1 MGTKKEIEGQVEAN
15 DKNIKSMAA
24 SAEQIERNTAAYKE
38 LDSILV
44 DTSKELGLLTEQ
56 EAELGKELAIAEQK
70 MSAANA
76 AFLKAKKSGKGV
88 EEAVKAVTGAF
99 KELQSKKGV
108 AGATVAMGNFTT
120 SVGGSLQNIVQ
131 ATLGIKTQGGA
142 LGDLGQSLMNAGK
155 KGDFLKGVN
164 TSLSKTFSKANV
176 ATGLMNVGLGLA
188 EASFQKLVEAQVMAI
203 KTSLELG
210 QVLGRELGAV
220 GNLAQLDGLQKLAQG
235 SGDANVTFGSL
246 GKAAIDLQRSTRGL
260 FGNIATGNQQLALF
274 SAEMIGL
281 GVDTTTT
288 AEIFG
293 TFGMV
298 LGVNGVNQ
306 IKKLEVSAV
315 KLARTMGI
323 SSDAVLKDIAAMSDQ
338 LAIFGDESE
347 DIALDIAKIGAAS
360 KISSQTVLKF
370 TDAFAT
376 FPDAIEKANRI
387 NLLFGK
393 TVISGDKMFK
403 MMNDGAQGPAKAFT
417 FAMESMGANIDD
429 AFLKSPAK
437 MKMFQEALA
446 GTGVESA
453 KLARDLAKANREGK
467 SFSQVIEDQTKN
479 FKKNQAALQSWSDF
493 TTELKKLT
501 DSLASSLGPVLQG
514 LTSLL
519 KSFNEW
525 DSASKKTALGGAGVA
540 GTALAGAAIG
550 SIVPGIGT
558 ALGAGIGAGIGALG
572 FGGGLSMMSAI
583 GDGIITRDGNKT
595 TVIPIDSKDDII
607 AAKPRGPLSSV
618 STMRAGSGGSPD
630 AVEIIVNLFGKE
642 LVRQMVDL
650 VSAEQTR
657 RTTISNLV
665 MGGNS

>member
-246 GKAAIDLQRSTRGL
+246 GKAAIDLQRSLWEHRHRKPTTR
-260 FGNIATGNQQLALF
+260 F
-274 SAEMIGL
+274 
-281 GVDTTTT
+281 
-288 AEIFG
+288 IFC
-293 TFGMV
+293 
-298 LGVNGVNQ
+298 
-306 IKKLEVSAV
+306 
-315 KLARTMGI
+315 
-323 SSDAVLKDIAAMSDQ
+323 
-338 LAIFGDESE
+338 
-347 DIALDIAKIGAAS
+347 
-360 KISSQTVLKF
+360 
-370 TDAFAT
+370 
-376 FPDAIEKANRI
+376 
-387 NLLFGK
+387 
-393 TVISGDKMFK
+393 
-403 MMNDGAQGPAKAFT
+403 
-417 FAMESMGANIDD
+417 
-429 AFLKSPAK
+429 
-437 MKMFQEALA
+437 
-446 GTGVESA
+446 
-453 KLARDLAKANREGK
+453 
-467 SFSQVIEDQTKN
+467 
-479 FKKNQAALQSWSDF
+479 
-493 TTELKKLT
+493 
-501 DSLASSLGPVLQG
+501 
-514 LTSLL
+514 
-519 KSFNEW
+519 
-525 DSASKKTALGGAGVA
+525 
-540 GTALAGAAIG
+540 
-550 SIVPGIGT
+550 
-558 ALGAGIGAGIGALG
+558 
-572 FGGGLSMMSAI
+572 
-583 GDGIITRDGNKT
+583 
-595 TVIPIDSKDDII
+595 
-607 AAKPRGPLSSV
+607 
-618 STMRAGSGGSPD
+618 
-630 AVEIIVNLFGKE
+630 
-642 LVRQMVDL
+642 
-650 VSAEQTR
+650 
-657 RTTISNLV
+657 
-665 MGGNS
+665 